1 MASFKYNP
9 ETNEYDYVEDSEGA
23 VAVEEQAPVEE
34 ETTPYR
40 YGDKIEYMSTE
51 GQAALAQEAKTKAD
65 ISERGEAYKE
75 ADERPL
81 LAPTPGAFA
90 RDLGRSIWNPLEA
103 LASDYVDLG
112 HGLVDV
118 AGQTG
123 SLISGNGFDTS
134 KIFDDSDNPWTA
146 NRIERMRSESQAG
159 QFVNTTL
166 RVVAALATLP
176 KVAIKWGVV
185 APLKLL
191 SAAPAVGGLAKTGAK
206 ALSQAPKAYAGT
218 QGITKGLANATKIQ
232 GVAGNATRLA
242 GADDWLK
249 LTYKEV
255 VNAGTAAEPFAFGMR
270 TAERAARSITK
281 GKSKVRTVGEAL
293 AWDAFVAFNTAG
305 EGNPMLDETMTD
317 FFEEVGLPTIP
328 LFRTTMTDT
337 GLEAKFKQMGEGLI
351 LGGIVSSLMDVARI
365 ARFTKAFKAADP
377 AEQKVL
383 IAAFNDEAGD
393 LGASLAKLEEAAES
407 ARQGPAMAPMQGP
420 NAMQGP
426 RQQMRLPPGSKDNY
440 ELLDEQLYKVREVR
454 AQNDAAYDAQA
465 RDWEG
470 LQGQLLKGIN
480 EQGNDPPS
488 ELLNQFGSPMRPA
501 EPTVTPATLREGYTR
516 YAIGRFEKLGS
527 MSEELVAKTVE
538 LMPRNRVDAVDYL
551 TSFPLRY
558 NGAGTMAA
566 ADEVASSYLVSRGLS
581 EGWMGV
587 DENFTLT
594 YNRAKAFEFD
604 RNQYQVKAARAADEA
619 AELERYDASLARMD
633 GGVEGPAQKVP
644 DGPATGTTQRVG
656 PDEVAVN
663 PASADDAAL
672 IDAKRQEQLARTEE
686 AGAIA
691 AEEQQSAINVAAY
704 TDIGSDRQVVAE
716 MLNMDLD
723 SLPQYQIEK
732 VGNRQYQ
739 ILDETGASID
749 GRNYSTLKAAR
760 KGNEIARKEQLQQI
774 VAKAR
779 EASARGADQKIQTSF
794 GTAVRDSDQVMGTVR
809 LTKRQLEVLNDLG
822 VPLEKLDL
830 ELSQKQ
836 LAGME
841 QSLKQLLEGST
852 GSQRRVLKNILD
864 RLDTA
869 VTEMMPA
876 ARMAMEVDK
885 AATNAQKLINNGE
898 ICF

>member
-1 MASFKYNP
+1 MSEFKFNE
-9 ETNEYDYVEDSEGA
+9 ETGLWGYEDEVDSPS
-23 VAVEEQAPVEE
+23 APVAAPPAAPVDRNYLRTPQEQRRQAVRA
-34 ETTPYR
+34 ETESSSPTALDDRPVGFWDAENPMGALG
-40 YGDKIEYMSTE
+40 GDLVKSIVNPV
-51 GQAALAQEAKTKAD
+51 LAFGTDAVD
-65 ISERGEAYKE
+65 I
-75 ADERPL
+75 
-81 LAPTPGAFA
+81 
-90 RDLGRSIWNPLEA
+90 
-103 LASDYVDLG
+103 G
-112 HGLVDV
+112 HGLVDIL
-118 AGQTG
+118 GQTG
-123 SLISGNGFDTS
+123 SLISGQGFDGS
-134 KIFDDSDNPWTA
+134 KIFDDSDNPLTKA
-146 NRIERMRSESQAG
+146 RIEAFRSETQAG
-159 QFVNTTL
+159 QFFNTTA
-166 RVVAALATLP
+166 RVVFALATLP
-176 KVAIKWGVV
+176 KLALKGL
-185 APLKLL
+185 AMPLKLI
-191 SAAPAVGGLAKTGAK
+191 SKAPVVGGLAGKGAQGILAADK
-206 ALSQAPKAYAGT
+206 ALKATRTGTKATTTALNAIQKGAPTSKVA
-218 QGITKGLANATKIQ
+218 KLAN
-232 GVAGNATRLA
+232 
-242 GADDWLK
+242 ADDWLK
-249 LTYKEV
+249 LTYKDV
-255 VNAGTAAEPFAFGMR
+255 VNAGVEGQQFAFGMR
-270 TAERAARSITK
+270 TVERAAKGLTK
-281 GKSKVRTVGEAL
+281 GKASIRNVSEAL

-328 LFRTTMTDT
+328 FFRTTMTDT

-465 RDWEG
+465 RDWDG

-644 DGPATGTTQRVG
+644 DGPVTGTTQRVG

-672 IDAKRQEQLARTEE
+672 ISAKRQEQLARTEE

-749 GRNYSTLKAAR
+749 GRNYSTLKAAK

-779 EASARGADQKIQTSF
+779 EASARGSDQKIQTSF
-794 GTAVRDSDQVMGTVR
+794 GTAVRDSDQVMGTVK